1 MMLGA
6 FKLLYHKRPI
16 GELQYYL
23 VVEVKDI
30 QTLGRSNN
38 HTAHLFFF
46 FLFEI
51 CDFLTA
57 ICVAIAVLEVGP
69 ELLTFALLS
78 FAEHC

>member
-38 HTAHLFFF
+38 HIFLLVPAHLIFC
-46 FLFEI
+46 LFEKL
-51 CDFLTA
+51 FFSVEYFFSVFSLFF
-57 ICVAIAVLEVGP
+57 VG
-69 ELLTFALLS
+69 LATIG
-78 FAEHC
+78 